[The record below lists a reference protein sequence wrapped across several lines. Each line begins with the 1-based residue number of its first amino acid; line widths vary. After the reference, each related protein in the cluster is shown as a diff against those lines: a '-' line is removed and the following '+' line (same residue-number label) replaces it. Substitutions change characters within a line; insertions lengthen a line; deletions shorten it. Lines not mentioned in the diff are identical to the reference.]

1 MINKQRYEIFCDE
14 HPEIPL
20 FMQAWWLNA
29 VCVEGKLWDV
39 LLYEENGKIV
49 GVMPYHLLKKW
60 GFKIILQPQLTQY
73 NGVWIDYPEDIKL
86 HKRYSFEK
94 RVMKNLIDQL
104 ENLKVSYYSQSFH
117 HSFTN
122 WQPFYWRDFEQTT
135 RYTYQIKYLS
145 NLEKI
150 LTDFDYSKRTRVTN
164 EERFFVD
171 FLLTPEDFYI
181 FHKRTLLQRNSVIE
195 YSEKL
200 LVSICNEAKN
210 RNQGQ
215 IIALKDE
222 NDKLCSTIFLAWDS
236 NNAYNLITSIDFL
249 SKSRTASTKMFWE
262 AIKFVSDKAKVFD
275 FEGSMIEGVAQSFQ
289 QFGAEQVPYF
299 NITKSYSKIFSL
311 LQQIR
316 NKL

>member
-1 MINKQRYEIFCDE
+1 MTNKQRYEIFCDE
-14 HPEIPL
+14 HSEIPL

-29 VCVEGKLWDV
+29 VCVEDKMWDV
-39 LLYEENGKIV
+39 LLYEENGKII

-60 GFKIILQPQLTQY
+60 GFKVILQPQLTQY
-73 NGVWIDYPEDIKL
+73 TGVWIDYPEDCKL

-94 RVMKNLIDQL
+94 RVMNNLIDQL
-104 ENLKVSYYSQSFH
+104 EKLNVSYYSQNFH
-117 HSFTN
+117 HSFIN
-122 WQPFYWRDFEQTT
+122 WQPLYWRNFRQTT
-135 RYTYQIKYLS
+135 RYTYQIKDLS
-145 NLEKI
+145 NLEKV

-171 FLLTPEDFYI
+171 FSLTPEDFYI

-200 LVSICNEAKN
+200 LVSICNEAKS

-215 IIALKDE
+215 IITLKDE
-222 NDKLCSTIFLAWDS
+222 NDKLCSAIFLVWD
-236 NNAYNLITSIDFL
+236 NNSACNLITSIDFL

-262 AIKFVSDKAKVFD
+262 AIKFVSNKTKVFD

-299 NITKSYSKIFSL
+299 NITKSYSCIFDL
-311 LQQIR
+311 LL
-316 NKL
+316 KLRK